1 MAASKAEQVL
11 DALKALLATVPNAI
25 VDRNSV
31 LPEKVPAGGLIILRD
46 GDPGEPEQAL
56 GGFGNAYYQHAV
68 EIEVYVEE
76 GDAATRDAA
85 FDDLLQQLGAVLEA
99 DPTLGGLA
107 FGLTYGR
114 PSRLSR
120 RSPVRQ
126 RSKARRSPRLS
137 TTRPALLFP
146 DSCFSLG
153 KEIPM
158 ARAYG
163 SSAHLLMKRET
174 AYGQAATGNYI
185 RMPFNRCNLGSE
197 QGLIDDPVLG
207 QGRDPLAPLQD
218 VINDEGDIVMPVD
231 PRYLGL
237 WLTGL
242 FGDPDTTDN
251 LDGSWDHE
259 FASGGDDLP
268 SYTVEVG
275 MPKVPAF
282 FVHAGV
288 KLNSIALEF
297 TRSGPAAATIS
308 AIAQG
313 EARFG
318 TTQGGTPTSLTFS
331 RISQFQGSIKRAGS
345 PVGNLTGG
353 SVTYSNNLEKIETI
367 RDDGLIEG
375 ADPTIAALTG
385 RIDVR
390 FADTTLI
397 DLAAGGTPVDLE
409 FAYTLSALAKLVL
422 TAHEVYLPKPK
433 LAVEG
438 PGGVQ
443 ASFDFRG
450 AKNDVAGR
458 MLTVTLTNDLDGAV
472 YA

>member
-1 MAASKAEQVL
+1 MLLEFCYEARETLGPDPHLECVLLHFDPLDEQLHDPSLLGGEQLVPDCSEVGEQHRDL
-11 DALKALLATVPNAI
+11 ALGDLCRTQRALPIGGIYACAHRRPVRRR
-25 VDRNSV
+25 VDR
-31 LPEKVPAGGLIILRD
+31 LRGYLD
-46 GDPGEPEQAL
+46 G
-56 GGFGNAYYQHAV
+56 
-68 EIEVYVEE
+68 
-76 GDAATRDAA
+76 A
-85 FDDLLQQLGAVLEA
+85 FL
-99 DPTLGGLA
+99 
-107 FGLTYGR
+107 
-114 PSRLSR
+114 
-120 RSPVRQ
+120 RQ
-126 RSKARRSPRLS
+126 
-137 TTRPALLFP
+137 
-146 DSCFSLG
+146 
-153 KEIPM
+153 
-158 ARAYG
+158 
-163 SSAHLLMKRET
+163 
-174 AYGQAATGNYI
+174 GQA
-185 RMPFNRCNLGSE
+185 RGSFE
-197 QGLIDDPVLG
+197 YSGIVFEEYRGQGE

-218 VINDEGDIVMPVD
+218 VINDEGDIVV
-231 PRYLGL
+231 RSTRGYLGL

-268 SYTVEVG
+268 SYTIEVG

-282 FVHAGV
+282 FRHAGV

-297 TRSGPAAATIS
+297 TRSGPAAATIN

-313 EARFG
+313 ETRFG

-409 FAYTLSALAKLVL
+409 FAYTLSAQAKLVL

-450 AKNDVAGR
+450 AKNTPPVGCSR
-458 MLTVTLTNDLDGAV
+458 LRSPTTSMGWSMVN
-472 YA
+472 